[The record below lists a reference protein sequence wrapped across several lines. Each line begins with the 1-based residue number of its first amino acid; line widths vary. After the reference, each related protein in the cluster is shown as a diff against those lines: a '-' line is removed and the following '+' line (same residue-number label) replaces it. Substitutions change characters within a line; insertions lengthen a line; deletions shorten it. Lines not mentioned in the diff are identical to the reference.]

1 MVMHL
6 IGRID
11 PECSADALSARP
23 NSHVFNRCGAW
34 RDGEMGETG
43 GRTAELEPDDAD
55 DG

>member
-1 MVMHL
+1 MAMYL

-11 PECSADALSARP
+11 PVCSADALGARP
-23 NSHVFNRCGAW
+23 NSHFFNRCGAR
-34 RDGEMGETG
+34 RDAEVGETG